1 MGEWPRSK
9 HPGEQDLNM
18 KKALITGYR
27 GQDGAY
33 LSRLLLEKGYEVYG
47 ADRAGDSGQWRLRE
61 LGIEGQVKEIALDL
75 LETSNIIDALEKVK
89 PDEIYNFAAQSFVL
103 ISFAQPVLTAE
114 VNAVGVARLL
124 EAMRKAAPKA
134 KFFQASTAELF
145 GSTGSAQKNETT
157 DFHPRSP
164 YAVSKLYAHWLTVN
178 YRQAQGV
185 YACNGIL
192 FNHESPLRGEEF
204 VTRKITTSVARIKK
218 GLQDKVTVGNLD
230 AKRDWGYAKEYVDGM
245 WRMLQQP
252 TADDYILATGEVH
265 SVREFIRT
273 AFAAA
278 GIRLEWKGKGLN
290 EKGVDAK
297 TGKVRLEIS
306 KEFYRPADVKELV
319 GDASKARKV
328 LGWKPKTKFGD
339 LAAIMVDAELRR
351 LEGRKVKL

>member
-1 MGEWPRSK
+1 
-9 HPGEQDLNM
+9 M

-33 LSRLLLEKGYEVYG
+33 LSQLLLEKGYDVYG

-61 LGIEGQVKEIALDL
+61 LGIEGRVKEIDLDL
-75 LETSNIIDALEKVK
+75 LETSNIIDALEKTQ

-103 ISFAQPVLTAE
+103 VSFTQPVLTAE

-134 KFFQASTAELF
+134 RFFQASTAELF

-178 YRQAQGV
+178 YRQAQGM

-204 VTRKITTSVARIKK
+204 VTRKIAASVARIKK
-218 GLQDKVTVGNLD
+218 GQQEKVTVGNLD
-230 AKRDWGYAKEYVDGM
+230 AMRDWGYAKEYVDGM
-245 WRMLQQP
+245 WRILQQP
-252 TADDYILATGEVH
+252 MADDYILATGEVH
-265 SVREFIRT
+265 AVREFIRT

-278 GIRLEWKGKGLN
+278 GIKLEWKGKGLE
-290 EKGVDAK
+290 EKGLDAR
-297 TGKVRLEIS
+297 TGKVRVDIS
-306 KEFYRPADVKELV
+306 KDFYRPADVKELV
-319 GDASKARKV
+319 GDASKAKTV

-339 LAAIMVDAELRR
+339 LAAIMVDAEMRR
-351 LEGRKVKL
+351 LEGKKVKL

>member
-1 MGEWPRSK
+1 
-9 HPGEQDLNM
+9 M

-33 LSRLLLEKGYEVYG
+33 LSRFLLGKGYEVYG

-61 LGIEGQVKEIALDL
+61 LGIEGRVKEVSLDL
-75 LETSNIIDALEKVK
+75 LESSNISDVLEKVQ

-103 ISFAQPVLTAE
+103 VSFTQPVLTAE

-124 EAMRKAAPKA
+124 EAVRKTCPKA
-134 KFFQASTAELF
+134 RFFQASTAELF

-178 YRQAQGV
+178 YRQAQGM

-204 VTRKITTSVARIKK
+204 VTRKITTAVARIKK
-218 GLQDKVTVGNLD
+218 GLQETVAVGNLD
-230 AKRDWGYAKEYVDGM
+230 ALRDWGYAKEYVEAM
-245 WRMLQQP
+245 WLMLQQP
-252 TADDYILATGEVH
+252 EADDYILATGEVH
-265 SVREFIRT
+265 SVREFI
-273 AFAAA
+273 AQSFAAA
-278 GIRLEWKGKGLN
+278 GMELEWKGEGLD
-290 EKGVDAK
+290 EKGIDAR
-297 TGKVRLEIS
+297 TGKVRVEIS

-319 GDASKARKV
+319 GDAAKARRV
-328 LGWKPKTKFGD
+328 LGWEPRIKFKD
-339 LAAIMVDAELRR
+339 LAALMMDAELKR
-351 LEGRKVKL
+351 LENIKVDL

>member
-1 MGEWPRSK
+1 
-9 HPGEQDLNM
+9 M

-33 LSRLLLEKGYEVYG
+33 LSQLLLEKGYDVYG

-61 LGIEGQVKEIALDL
+61 LGIEGRVKEVALDL
-75 LETSNIIDALEKVK
+75 LETSNIIDVLEKTQ

-103 ISFAQPVLTAE
+103 VSFTQPVLTAE

-134 KFFQASTAELF
+134 RFFQASTAELF

-178 YRQAQGV
+178 YRQAQGM

-204 VTRKITTSVARIKK
+204 VTRKIAASVARIKK
-218 GLQDKVTVGNLD
+218 GQQDKVTVGNLD
-230 AKRDWGYAKEYVDGM
+230 AMRDWGYAKEYVDGM
-245 WRMLQQP
+245 WRILQQP
-252 TADDYILATGEVH
+252 MADDYILATGEVH
-265 SVREFIRT
+265 AVREFIRT

-278 GIRLEWKGKGLN
+278 GIKLEWKGKGLE
-290 EKGVDAK
+290 EKGLDAK
-297 TGKVRLEIS
+297 TGKVRVDIS
-306 KEFYRPADVKELV
+306 KDFYRPADVKELV
-319 GDASKARKV
+319 GDASKAKNV

-339 LAAIMVDAELRR
+339 LAAIMVDAEMRR
-351 LEGRKVKL
+351 LEGKKVKL

>member
-1 MGEWPRSK
+1 
-9 HPGEQDLNM
+9 M

-33 LSRLLLEKGYEVYG
+33 LSQLLLEKGYDVYG

-61 LGIEGQVKEIALDL
+61 LGIEGRVKEIDLDL
-75 LETSNIIDALEKVK
+75 LETSNIIDALEKTQ

-103 ISFAQPVLTAE
+103 VSFTQPVLTAE

-134 KFFQASTAELF
+134 RFFQASTAELF

-178 YRQAQGV
+178 YRQAQGM

-204 VTRKITTSVARIKK
+204 VTRKIAASVARIKK
-218 GLQDKVTVGNLD
+218 GQQEKVTVGNLD
-230 AKRDWGYAKEYVDGM
+230 AMRDWGYAKEYVDGM
-245 WRMLQQP
+245 WRILQQP
-252 TADDYILATGEVH
+252 MADDYILATGEVH
-265 SVREFIRT
+265 AVREFIRT

-278 GIRLEWKGKGLN
+278 GIKLEWKGKGLE
-290 EKGVDAK
+290 EKGLDAG
-297 TGKVRLEIS
+297 TGKVRVDIS
-306 KEFYRPADVKELV
+306 KDFYRPADVKELV
-319 GDASKARKV
+319 GDASKAKTV

-339 LAAIMVDAELRR
+339 LAAIMVDAEMRR
-351 LEGRKVKL
+351 LEGKKVKL